1 MQIED
6 EEAEQIEQRG
16 DSSDKEGEQV
26 PAEWSEQ
33 GLGNYMIHD
42 ARGPE
47 WQYRENEVVQG
58 SKYPTIDAV
67 KEAVKLWS
75 VSLRKEFREVKSRS
89 SVYEGKC
96 LKEDCPWR
104 VQAFRGRCK
113 TQRGCSLVT
122 DY

>member
-16 DSSDKEGEQV
+16 DSSDEEGEQV
-26 PAEWSEQ
+26 LAEWSKQ

-47 WQYRENEVVQG
+47 WEYRENEVVKG

-67 KEAVKLWS
+67 KEAVKLCS
-75 VSLRKEFREVKSRS
+75 VSLMEEFSLVKSMSR
-89 SVYEGKC
+89 VYEEKLLNVDNPC
-96 LKEDCPWR
+96 L
-104 VQAFRGRCK
+104 VHI
-113 TQRGCSLVT
+113 
-122 DY
+122 